1 VRQQYAPSGNLRTKP
16 NERETEMEMLFLIA
30 LTYVIFKMQQ
40 TSPKDAAK
48 REALTA
54 ACTDDLRR
62 NLGREPKYSEIQ
74 QAVLERY
81 QAEAD
86 AQREAKA
93 ARKAERKAAKAAQR
107 HS

>member
-1 VRQQYAPSGNLRTKP
+1 
-16 NERETEMEMLFLIA
+16 MELLFLIA
-30 LTYVIFKMQQ
+30 LTYLVFKMKQGN
-40 TSPKDAAK
+40 SKDAAK
-48 REALTA
+48 HEALTA

-62 NLGREPKYSEIQ
+62 NLGREPKHSEIQ
-74 QAVLERY
+74 QAVGERY

-93 ARKAERKAAKAAQR
+93 ARKAERKAAKAAQP

>member
-1 VRQQYAPSGNLRTKP
+1 MP
-16 NERETEMEMLFLIA
+16 NTAIFEMLLFIVLPY
-30 LTYVIFKMQQ
+30 LVFKMQQ
-40 TSPKDAAK
+40 PNPKDVAK
-48 REALTA
+48 REAVTA

-74 QAVLERY
+74 QAIGERY

-86 AQREAKA
+86 AQREAKT
-93 ARKAERKAAKAAQR
+93 ARKAERKAAKADAKAAKAAQP